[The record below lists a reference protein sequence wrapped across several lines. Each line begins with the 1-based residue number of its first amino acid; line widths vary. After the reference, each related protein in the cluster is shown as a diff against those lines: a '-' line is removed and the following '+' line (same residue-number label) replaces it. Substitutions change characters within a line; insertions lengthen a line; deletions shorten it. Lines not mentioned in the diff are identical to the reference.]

1 MKYLL
6 FILLSFICA
15 AKSYGQLVVE
25 ITKEIEPERVY
36 ATVLNKSAF
45 YDRDTSWLLALE
57 RNITQTIQLAGTVTE
72 GKYIATVKFVVSKD
86 GSIADIACETD
97 PGFGMCDAVVRV
109 LKKSRNWTPF
119 EPHKARVYR
128 RSNQ

>member
-36 ATVLNKSAF
+36 ATVLNKAAF
-45 YDRDTSWLLALE
+45 YGRDTSWLRTLE
-57 RNITQTIQLAGTVTE
+57 RNINQNIQLAGTVTE
-72 GKYIATVKFVVSKD
+72 GKYIATVKFVVAKD
-86 GSIADIACETD
+86 GSLSDIACETD
-97 PGFGMCDAVVRV
+97 PGFGICDEVVRI
-109 LKKSRNWTPF
+109 LKKSRNWAPF